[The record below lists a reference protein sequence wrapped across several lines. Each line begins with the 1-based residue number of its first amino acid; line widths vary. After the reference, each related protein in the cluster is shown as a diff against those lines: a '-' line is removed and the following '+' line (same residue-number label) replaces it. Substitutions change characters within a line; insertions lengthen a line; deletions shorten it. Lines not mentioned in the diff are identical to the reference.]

1 MKLPRLKNSLQRPL
15 AGSLACVLAG
25 ALIMATPPTLAS
37 PYDNLPD
44 MGEAIDRDISLAEE
58 LAMGDGFMQAL
69 KRKAT
74 FVTHPLLN
82 HYIQSLGERLA
93 SASGWNAYPFHFTV
107 IQDDTINAFAAP
119 GGYISLFSG
128 LILRT
133 DNENELAGV
142 MAHEMAHVTQ
152 RHVARMIANSSA
164 MSLTTLAALAA
175 AILVGGSNPDAAA
188 AAVNLGMAGAIQQ
201 QINFTRDHE
210 YEADR
215 IGIQILAGAG
225 FDPQGMVSFFEKL
238 ARQEGDGFYAHNE
251 LLRTHPVTTNRI
263 AEAANRA
270 RAARPSKVFN
280 QPDYAYAKA
289 TLAALLDPRPL
300 ASAERLEKASADGV
314 ARYQRALLLNRAGR
328 QKEALPILLDLHGKA
343 ADNLWIGT
351 LLAETHRQLHQD
363 DKAIEVLRAQLE
375 LFPGH
380 PMLTMQM
387 GQLWMTKAP
396 ERAYG
401 LLRQALRDN
410 PSHPGLLQAFADAA
424 LRAGR
429 RAEHHEAMGLFF
441 IQERRLP
448 EARAELE
455 TARALSLEDAIS
467 RQRLDALIERVE
479 TEIIEARR
487 RKDRHS

>member
-1 MKLPRLKNSLQRPL
+1 MPRLLASSLASTL
-15 AGSLACVLAG
+15 AGM
-25 ALIMATPPTLAS
+25 LIMAAQPALAS

-44 MGEAIDRDISLAEE
+44 MGEAIDRDISLAQE
-58 LAMGDGFMQAL
+58 LAMGEGFMQAL

-93 SASGWNAYPFHFTV
+93 AASGWNAYPFRFTV
-107 IQDDTINAFAAP
+107 IQDDAINAFAAP

-128 LILRT
+128 LILHT
-133 DNENELAGV
+133 DDENELAGV

-152 RHVARMIANSSA
+152 RHVARMIASGASA
-164 MSLTTLAALAA
+164 NLTVLAALAA

-201 QINFTRDHE
+201 QINFTRDQE

-215 IGIQILAGAG
+215 IGIQILSGAG

-238 ARQEGDGFYAHNE
+238 ARQEGDGFYVHNE
-251 LLRTHPVTTNRI
+251 LLRTHPVTTHRI
-263 AEAANRA
+263 AEATHRA

-289 TLAALLDPRPL
+289 TLAALLDPQPL
-300 ASAERLEKASADGV
+300 ASAGRLEKAKGDNI
-314 ARYQRALLLNRAGR
+314 ARYQHALLLNRAGR
-328 QKEALPILLDLHGKA
+328 PQEALPILLKLYDRA

-351 LLAETHRQLHQD
+351 LLAETRRQLNQD
-363 DKAIEVLRAQLE
+363 DQAIAVLRAQLD

-380 PMLTMQM
+380 PVLTMQL
-387 GQLWMTKAP
+387 GQLWMAKDP
-396 ERAYG
+396 ERAYD
-401 LLRQALRDN
+401 LLRRALRDN
-410 PSHPGLLQAFADAA
+410 PSHTGLLQAFADAA

-429 RAEHHEAMGLFF
+429 RAEHHEAMGLLF

-455 TARALSLEDAIS
+455 TARALSLGDAIS
-467 RQRLDALIERVE
+467 RQRLDALIERVD
-479 TEIIEARR
+479 TDIIEARR
-487 RKDRHS
+487 RKDQRS

>member
-1 MKLPRLKNSLQRPL
+1 MKILYRSIRRSHRSLL
-15 AGSLACVLAG
+15 LGSLLGAWLA
-25 ALIMATPPTLAS
+25 APLTLQAS

-44 MGEAIDRDISLAEE
+44 MGEAIDRDITVAEE

-69 KRKAT
+69 KRQAI
-74 FVTHPLLN
+74 FVDHPLLN

-93 SASGWNAYPFHFTV
+93 GASGWTAYPFHFTV
-107 IQDDTINAFAAP
+107 IRDDAVNAFAAP
-119 GGYISLFSG
+119 GGHISLFSG

-152 RHVARMIANSSA
+152 RHIARMIAGSSM
-164 MSLTTLAALAA
+164 MSLTALAALAA
-175 AILVGGSNPDAAA
+175 AALVGGSNPQAAA
-188 AAVNLGMAGAIQQ
+188 AAVNLGIAGAIQQ

-215 IGIQILAGAG
+215 IGIQILSGAS

-238 ARQEGDGFYAHNE
+238 SRQEGDGFYVHNE

-270 RAARPSKVFN
+270 KEAQPSKVFN

-289 TLAALLDPRPL
+289 TLAALLENQPL
-300 ASAERLEKASADGV
+300 AAASRLNKAPPNTA
-314 ARYQRALLLNRAGR
+314 ARYQEALLLARSGR
-328 QKEALPILLDLHGKA
+328 HKDSATMLEGLLKTHSDNPWIATALADSYRQMHEDEKA
-343 ADNLWIGT
+343 ASVLQNLLG
-351 LLAETHRQLHQD
+351 
-363 DKAIEVLRAQLE
+363 

-380 PMLTMQM
+380 PVISIQL
-387 GQLWMTKAP
+387 GQLWMDSQP
-396 ERAYG
+396 ERAYQ
-401 LLRQALRDN
+401 LLREAVRD
-410 PSHPGLLQAFADAA
+410 HPQHSAILNAFAEAA
-424 LRAGR
+424 ARAGR
-429 RAEHHEAMGLFF
+429 PAEHHEAMGLFF

-455 TARALSLEDAIS
+455 TARAMSSGNEIA
-467 RQRLDALIERVE
+467 RQRLNAMIEKVE

-487 RKDRHS
+487 RKKEGL

>member
-1 MKLPRLKNSLQRPL
+1 MKNFFRWPFVGGLSCAL
-15 AGSLACVLAG
+15 ALVL
-25 ALIMATPPTLAS
+25 IVATQSAVAS

-44 MGEAIDRDISLAEE
+44 MGEAIDREISLAEE

-74 FVTHPLLN
+74 FVSHPLLN

-93 SASGWNAYPFHFTV
+93 GATGWKAYPFRFTV

-119 GGYISLFSG
+119 GGHISLFSG

-133 DNENELAGV
+133 DNENELAGI

-152 RHVARMIANSSA
+152 RHVARMIAGQSSI
-164 MSLTTLAALAA
+164 SLTALAALAG
-175 AILVGGSNPDAAA
+175 AILVGGSNPDVAA

-263 AEAANRA
+263 AEAAHRA
-270 RAARPSKVFN
+270 NAARPSKVFN
-280 QPDYAYAKA
+280 PPDYAYAKA
-289 TLAALLDPRPL
+289 TLAALLDPRPQDSAGRL
-300 ASAERLEKASADGV
+300 AKEEKDRI
-314 ARYQRALLLNRAGR
+314 ARYQRALLLNRVGR
-328 QKEALPILLDLHGKA
+328 PHEALPILLDVYRKA

-351 LLAETHRQLHQD
+351 LLAETHRQLNQD
-363 DKAIEVLRAQLE
+363 DQAIEVLRAQLD

-380 PMLTMQM
+380 PVLMMQL
-387 GQLWMTKAP
+387 GQLWMAKDP

-401 LLRQALRDN
+401 LLRQALRD
-410 PSHPGLLQAFADAA
+410 HPNHTGLLQSFADAA
-424 LRAGR
+424 LRAGHR
-429 RAEHHEAMGLFF
+429 SEHHEAMGLIF

-455 TARALSLEDAIS
+455 TARALSLGDAIA

-487 RKDRHS
+487 HRDRHS

>member
-1 MKLPRLKNSLQRPL
+1 MKVPRLKKSLQR
-15 AGSLACVLAG
+15 SLRGILAG
-25 ALIMATPPTLAS
+25 ALAAVLIMPAAPAVAD

-58 LAMGDGFMQAL
+58 LAMGEGFMQAL
-69 KRKAT
+69 KRQAT

-82 HYIQSLGERLA
+82 HYVQSLGERLA
-93 SASGWNAYPFHFTV
+93 GASGWNAYPFHFTI
-107 IQDDTINAFAAP
+107 IQDDSINAFAAP

-152 RHVARMIANSSA
+152 RHIARMIAGSST

-175 AILVGGSNPDAAA
+175 AILVGGSSPDAAA
-188 AAVNLGMAGAIQQ
+188 AAVNLGIAGAIQQ

-215 IGIQILAGAG
+215 IGIQILSGAG

-238 ARQEGDGFYAHNE
+238 ARQEGDGFYVHNE

-289 TLAALLDPRPL
+289 ALAAQLDPRPL
-300 ASAERLEKASADGV
+300 ASVGRLEKTTEDRVSLY
-314 ARYQRALLLNRAGR
+314 RRALLLGRAGR
-328 QKEALPILLDLHGKA
+328 HEEALAILQGLHDKA
-343 ADNLWIGT
+343 RDNLWIAT
-351 LLAETHRQLHQD
+351 ALAETLQRMKQDDQAIHLLERQL
-363 DKAIEVLRAQLE
+363 V

-380 PMLTMQM
+380 PILTMQL
-387 GQLWMTKAP
+387 GHLWMAKEP
-396 ERAYG
+396 ERAYA
-401 LLRQALRDN
+401 LLRQAVRDN
-410 PSHPGLLQAFADAA
+410 PRHSDLLHAFADAA
-424 LRAGR
+424 GHAGR
-429 RAEHHEAMGLFF
+429 PAEHHEAMGLFF

-455 TARALSLEDAIS
+455 TARALSAGDTIS
-467 RQRLDALIERVE
+467 RQRINALIERVE
-479 TEIIEARR
+479 TEIIESRR
-487 RKDRHS
+487 RKDQPS